1 MNHTT
6 YRDPIDQQS
15 KLPFNGFEFVSNIDG
30 AKFPVINGIPRFLP
44 DYIQNYSENFGK
56 QWNQYR
62 KLQLDS
68 YTKKPLTEDRL
79 KECLPV
85 PLEELNGKR
94 VLEVGSGAGRFTEVL
109 LKYGA
114 IVDSLDFSEAVEANK
129 KNNESNSLT
138 LCQASV
144 YNLPFESMSYDF
156 VICLGVLQHTPNPEK
171 SIDKLW
177 EMAKSGGF
185 IVIDHY
191 RFKWKSLP
199 PPIGGFGN
207 IFRLIVLRLPPKLQ
221 MKVCDLAVRFYF
233 PIHWF
238 FKDSKIIQHVLFRI
252 SPVRFYYPWLGLDTK
267 EDYFWWAMLDTHDG
281 STDTYHHR
289 RSVKQITNK
298 LSLLNPNSFFVDKG
312 GNGVIGWAKK

>member
-1 MNHTT
+1 MNHTV

-15 KLPFNGFEFVSNIDG
+15 KLLFNGSEFVSNIDG
-30 AKFPVINGIPRFLP
+30 AKYPVINGIPRFLP

-85 PLEELNGKR
+85 PLGELNGKR

-129 KNNESNSLT
+129 KNNESNFLT

-144 YNLPFESMSYDF
+144 HNLPFESMSYDF

-177 EMAKSGGF
+177 EMAKPGGF

-207 IFRLIVLRLPPKLQ
+207 IFRLIVFRIPSKLQ
-221 MKVCDLAVRFYF
+221 MKVCGSVVRFYF

-238 FKDSKIIQHVLFRI
+238 FKDSKIMQHLLFRI

-281 STDTYHHR
+281 STDTYHHT
-289 RSVKQITNK
+289 RSVKQIMNK

-312 GNGVIGWAKK
+312 GNGVIAWAKK